1 MSERLVLAA
10 GLALIITLVLSPFL
24 IPVLRILKF
33 GQNVR
38 DDGPKRHLKKAGT
51 PTMGGIIFLVGIIVS
66 ALVTAEQP
74 TSLEMVTLVG
84 ITLGYGLIGFVDDF
98 IKVVMHRSLGL
109 RAYQKLIG
117 QFSLAFI
124 LMWVSIHWLGRG
136 TDIAIP
142 FTSIHL
148 ELGWFYYVL
157 VALVIVLMTNAV
169 NLTDGL
175 DGLAAGSTMVAGV
188 AYVVIALLAA
198 IHGVAVLAHETD
210 MAVFAA
216 ALVGGTLG
224 FLRFN
229 TYPARIFMGDTGS
242 LALGGALASLAV
254 LTKSEFVFIVIGGLF
269 AVEALSVILQVI
281 SFQIGGSFVD
291 REKMLSYILDSYPYP
306 IAFVDCDHVI
316 RYLNKRAEYHYY
328 QERGYRDL
336 IGKSIFDCHQNPKS
350 VEMIKSVVEQL
361 KNHAN
366 EVFLKVSPRNER
378 IYIVPVRDENGDLI
392 GYFERFEMNLQK

>member
-66 ALVTAEQP
+66 ALITAEKP

-84 ITLGYGLIGFVDDF
+84 ITLGFGLIGFIDDF

-117 QFSLAFI
+117 QFGLAFI
-124 LMWVSIHWLGRG
+124 LMWVSVHWLGRG
-136 TDIAIP
+136 TDVAIP

-157 VALVIVLMTNAV
+157 ISMVIVLMVNAV

-175 DGLAAGSTMVAGV
+175 DGLAAGSTMISGI

-198 IHGVAVLAHETD
+198 VHGVAVLAYETD

-269 AVEALSVILQVI
+269 AAEALSVIIQVF
-281 SFQIGGSFVD
+281 SFQTTGKRIFLMSPLHHHFELVGWSEWKVVIVFWTVA
-291 REKMLSYILDSYPYP
+291 LICAILG
-306 IAFVDCDHVI
+306 IM
-316 RYLNKRAEYHYY
+316 
-328 QERGYRDL
+328 GYMPTL
-336 IGKSIFDCHQNPKS
+336 G
-350 VEMIKSVVEQL
+350 
-361 KNHAN
+361 
-366 EVFLKVSPRNER
+366 
-378 IYIVPVRDENGDLI
+378 
-392 GYFERFEMNLQK
+392 

>member
-33 GQNVR
+33 GQTVR

-51 PTMGGIIFLVGIIVS
+51 PTMGGIIFLVGIIAS
-66 ALVTAEQP
+66 ALISAEQP

-84 ITLGYGLIGFVDDF
+84 ITLGFGLIGFIDDF

-117 QFSLAFI
+117 QFGLAFL
-124 LMWVSIHWLGRG
+124 LMWISVHWLGRG

-148 ELGWFYYVL
+148 ELSWFYYVL
-157 VALVIVLMTNAV
+157 ISFVIVVMTNAV

-175 DGLAAGSTMVAGV
+175 DGLAAGSTMFAGIG
-188 AYVVIALLAA
+188 YIVIALLAA
-198 IHGVAVLAHETD
+198 IQGGGVAVLAHETD

-216 ALVGGTLG
+216 ALVGGCLG

-229 TYPARIFMGDTGS
+229 TYPARVFMGDTGS
-242 LALGGALASLAV
+242 LALGGALACLAV
-254 LTKSEFVFIVIGGLF
+254 LTKSELVLIIIGGLF
-269 AVEALSVILQVI
+269 AVEALSVIIQVI
-281 SFQIGGSFVD
+281 SFQTTGKRVFRMSPLHHHFELGGWG
-291 REKMLSYILDSYPYP
+291 EWK
-306 IAFVDCDHVI
+306 
-316 RYLNKRAEYHYY
+316 
-328 QERGYRDL
+328 
-336 IGKSIFDCHQNPKS
+336 
-350 VEMIKSVVEQL
+350 VVL
-361 KNHAN
+361 
-366 EVFLKVSPRNER
+366 VFWAAALACAVLGVVAYMPTL
-378 IYIVPVRDENGDLI
+378 G
-392 GYFERFEMNLQK
+392 

>member
-281 SFQIGGSFVD
+281 SFQTTGKRIFRMSPLHHHFELGGWSEWKVVIVFWSVAVIFA
-291 REKMLSYILDSYPYP
+291 ILG
-306 IAFVDCDHVI
+306 I
-316 RYLNKRAEYHYY
+316 
-328 QERGYRDL
+328 
-336 IGKSIFDCHQNPKS
+336 
-350 VEMIKSVVEQL
+350 
-361 KNHAN
+361 
-366 EVFLKVSPRNER
+366 
-378 IYIVPVRDENGDLI
+378 I
-392 GYFERFEMNLQK
+392 GYMPTLS

>member
-66 ALVTAEQP
+66 ALLTAEQP

-84 ITLGYGLIGFVDDF
+84 ITLGFGLIGFVDDF

-124 LMWVSIHWLGRG
+124 LMWVSVHWLGRG
-136 TDIAIP
+136 TDVAIP

-148 ELGWFYYVL
+148 ELGWFYYVF
-157 VALVIVLMTNAV
+157 VSLVIVLMTNAV

-175 DGLAAGSTMVAGV
+175 DGLAAGSTMFAGV
-188 AYVVIALLAA
+188 AYVLIALLAA

-254 LTKSEFVFIVIGGLF
+254 LTKSELVFIVIGGLF
-269 AVEALSVILQVI
+269 AAEALSVIIQVI
-281 SFQIGGSFVD
+281 SFQTTGKRIFRMSPLHHHFELVGWSEWKV
-291 REKMLSYILDSYPYP
+291 
-306 IAFVDCDHVI
+306 VI
-316 RYLNKRAEYHYY
+316 VFWSVA
-328 QERGYRDL
+328 L
-336 IGKSIFDCHQNPKS
+336 ICAIMGI
-350 VEMIKSVVEQL
+350 
-361 KNHAN
+361 
-366 EVFLKVSPRNER
+366 
-378 IYIVPVRDENGDLI
+378 I
-392 GYFERFEMNLQK
+392 GYIPTLG

>member
-1 MSERLVLAA
+1 MSERLALAA
-10 GLALIITLVLSPFL
+10 GLALIITLVLSPFM

-33 GQNVR
+33 GQTVR

-84 ITLGYGLIGFVDDF
+84 ITLGFGLIGFIDDF

-117 QFSLAFI
+117 QFGLAFV
-124 LMWVSIHWLGRG
+124 LMWVSVHWLGRG
-136 TDIAIP
+136 TDVAIP

-148 ELGWFYYVL
+148 ELGWFYYL
-157 VALVIVLMTNAV
+157 LISLVIVVMTNAV

-175 DGLAAGSTMVAGV
+175 DGLAAGSTMIAGIS
-188 AYVVIALLAA
+188 YVVIALLAA
-198 IHGVAVLAHETD
+198 IQGGGVAVLAHETD

-216 ALVGGTLG
+216 ALVGGCLG

-242 LALGGALASLAV
+242 LALGGALVSLAV
-254 LTKSEFVFIVIGGLF
+254 LTKSELVLIVIGGLF
-269 AVEALSVILQVI
+269 ALEALSVIIQVI
-281 SFQIGGSFVD
+281 SFQTRGKRVFRMSPLHHHFELGGWGEWKVVLVFWAV
-291 REKMLSYILDSYPYP
+291 
-306 IAFVDCDHVI
+306 A
-316 RYLNKRAEYHYY
+316 
-328 QERGYRDL
+328 L
-336 IGKSIFDCHQNPKS
+336 ICGIFG
-350 VEMIKSVVEQL
+350 V
-361 KNHAN
+361 
-366 EVFLKVSPRNER
+366 
-378 IYIVPVRDENGDLI
+378 I
-392 GYFERFEMNLQK
+392 GYVPTLG